1 MMSIE
6 IKNVSK
12 SFGNIKALDDISLEF
27 KENKIYGLFG
37 RNGAGKSTL
46 LNIISNRIFANSG
59 EVLIDGENAVENDR
73 AQGEIFLMSEAM
85 LYPESMKIKDAFR
98 LTKEFYDD
106 FDVDYANRLSEQFG
120 LKTNKKTK
128 GLSTGYKSIFKIIVA
143 LATNVKYLIFDE
155 PILGLDASHRDLFY
169 KLLIENYDKNPR
181 TIIISTHLIEEIST
195 IVEDVVIIKDGKLIK
210 QQSCEELLNM
220 GLTVTGAEALVNE
233 FAKDKNIIG
242 SDTLGNY
249 KSIYMLGNIDKNNI
263 PSGLEVSKL
272 DLQKLFIQLTNS

>member
-1 MMSIE
+1 MSIE

-12 SFGNIKALDDISLEF
+12 SFGNIKALDTISLEF

-59 EVLIDGENAVENDR
+59 EVLLDGENAVENDK
-73 AQGEIFLMSEAM
+73 AQGKIFLMSEAM

-98 LTKEFYDD
+98 LTKEFYED
-106 FDVDYANRLSEQFG
+106 FDIDYANRLSEQFR

-128 GLSTGYKSIFKIIVA
+128 GLSTGYKSIFKIIIA

-169 KLLIENYDKNPR
+169 KLLIENYDKNPK

-195 IVEDVVIIKDGKLIK
+195 IVEDVVIIKDGKIIK

-220 GLTVTGAEALVNE
+220 GLTITGAESLVNE
-233 FAKDKNIIG
+233 FARGKNVIG

-249 KSIYMLGNIDKNNI
+249 KSIYVLGNIDKNNI

>member
-1 MMSIE
+1 MSIE

-59 EVLIDGENAVENDR
+59 EVLIDGENAVENDS

>member
-1 MMSIE
+1 L
-6 IKNVSK
+6 NC
-12 SFGNIKALDDISLEF
+12 
-27 KENKIYGLFG
+27 
-37 RNGAGKSTL
+37 GK
-46 LNIISNRIFANSG
+46 
-59 EVLIDGENAVENDR
+59 VLIDGENAVENDR

>member
-1 MMSIE
+1 MSIE

>member
-1 MMSIE
+1 MSIE

-12 SFGNIKALDDISLEF
+12 SFSNIKALDSISLEF

-59 EVLIDGENAVENDR
+59 EILVDGENAVENDK
-73 AQGEIFLMSEAM
+73 AQGKIFLMSEVM
-85 LYPESMKIKDAFR
+85 LYPETMKIKDAFR

-106 FDVDYANRLSEQFG
+106 FDIDYANKLSEQFG

-128 GLSTGYKSIFKIIVA
+128 GLSTGYKSIFKIIIA
-143 LATNVKYLIFDE
+143 LASNAKYLIFDE
-155 PILGLDASHRDLFY
+155 PILGLDASHRDLYY
-169 KLLIENYDKNPR
+169 KLLIENYDKNPK

-195 IVEDVVIIKDGKLIK
+195 IVEDVVIIKDGKIIK

-220 GLTVTGAEALVNE
+220 GFTITGAESLIDE
-233 FAKDKNIIG
+233 FAKGKNVIG

-249 KSIYMLGNIDKNNI
+249 KSIYVLGNIKNSI
-263 PSGLEVSKL
+263 PAGLEVSKL

>member
-1 MMSIE
+1 MSIE

-46 LNIISNRIFANSG
+46 LNIISNRIFSNSG

-73 AQGEIFLMSEAM
+73 AQGKIFLMSEAM

-106 FDVDYANRLSEQFG
+106 FDIDYANRLSEQFG

-169 KLLIENYDKNPR
+169 KLLIENYDKNSR

-233 FAKDKNIIG
+233 FVKGKNIIG

>member
-1 MMSIE
+1 MSIE

-12 SFGNIKALDDISLEF
+12 SFGNIKALDNISLEF

-59 EVLIDGENAVENDR
+59 EILIDGENAVENDK
-73 AQGEIFLMSEAM
+73 AQGKIFLMSEVM
-85 LYPESMKIKDAFR
+85 LYPEGMKIKDAFR

-120 LKTNKKTK
+120 LKINKKTK

-169 KLLIENYDKNPR
+169 KLLIENYDKNPK
-181 TIIISTHLIEEIST
+181 TIIISTHLIEEVST
-195 IVEDVVIIKDGKLIK
+195 IVEDVVIIKDGKIIK

-220 GLTVTGAEALVNE
+220 GLTVTGAEASVNE

>member
-1 MMSIE
+1 MSIE

-12 SFGNIKALDDISLEF
+12 SFGNTKALDDISLEF

-59 EVLIDGENAVENDR
+59 EVLIDGENAVENDK
-73 AQGEIFLMSEAM
+73 AQGKIFLMSEAM
-85 LYPESMKIKDAFR
+85 LYPESMKIKYAFR
-98 LTKEFYDD
+98 LTKEFYED
-106 FDVDYANRLSEQFG
+106 FDIDYANRLSEQFG
-120 LKTNKKTK
+120 LKTIKKTK

-143 LATNVKYLIFDE
+143 LATNVRYLIFDE

-169 KLLIENYDKNPR
+169 KLLIENYDKNSR

-195 IVEDVVIIKDGKLIK
+195 IVEDVVIIKDGKIIK
-210 QQSCEELLNM
+210 QQSCDELLNM

-233 FAKDKNIIG
+233 FAKGKNIIG

>member
-1 MMSIE
+1 MSIE
-6 IKNVSK
+6 IRNVSK
-12 SFGNIKALDDISLEF
+12 YFGNIKALDDISLEF

-59 EVLIDGENAVENDR
+59 EVLIDGENAIENDR
-73 AQGEIFLMSEAM
+73 AQGKIFLMSEAM

-106 FDVDYANRLSEQFG
+106 FDIDYANRLSEQFG

>member
-1 MMSIE
+1 MSIE

-210 QQSCEELLNM
+210 QQSCAELLNM
-220 GLTVTGAEALVNE
+220 GLTVTGAEALVNA

>member
-1 MMSIE
+1 MSID

>member
-1 MMSIE
+1 MSIE

-46 LNIISNRIFANSG
+46 LNIIANRIFANSG

-210 QQSCEELLNM
+210 QQSCDELLNM
-220 GLTVTGAEALVNE
+220 GLTVTGSEALVNE
-233 FAKDKNIIG
+233 FAKGKNIIG

>member
-1 MMSIE
+1 MSIE

-98 LTKEFYDD
+98 FTKEFYDD

-263 PSGLEVSKL
+263 PSGLEISKL